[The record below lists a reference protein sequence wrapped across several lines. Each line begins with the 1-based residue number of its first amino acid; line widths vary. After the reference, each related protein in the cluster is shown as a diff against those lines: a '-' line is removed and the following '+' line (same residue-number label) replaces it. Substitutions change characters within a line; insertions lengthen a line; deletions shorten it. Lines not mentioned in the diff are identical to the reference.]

1 MITLE
6 VQVAF
11 RVLCVHAHPDD
22 EAIWTGGTLAKYAD
36 EGARTAV
43 VTCTWAQGTQRA
55 AELERSLDILGAGKP
70 RLLGYADA
78 RKPES
83 ASGSPRFLDVPL
95 NEAVGRV
102 VEHIREF
109 RPDVVLTYDGYGS
122 YGNPDHVQVHR
133 VTMAA
138 VEAAGYDQ
146 LYRGLGDPWRPRAL
160 YLATIPRSVVVSQ
173 WQAVFGTF
181 PEPDQKLPGVPDAQV
196 TTHLDVGRWSE
207 RKWAAMHAHES
218 EVGRGA
224 SMTLLTSLPEQAR
237 AQMLTN
243 EWYRRVSYT
252 GAPQTTLSDS

>member
-1 MITLE
+1 MD
-6 VQVAF
+6 F
-11 RVLCVHAHPDD
+11 GVLCVHAHPDD
-22 EAIWTGGTLAKYAD
+22 EAIWTGGTLARYAD

-43 VTCTWAQGTQRA
+43 VTCTWAEGTRRA
-55 AELERSLDILGAGKP
+55 GELERSLDILGAGKP

-83 ASGSPRFLDVPL
+83 APGSPRFLDVPL
-95 NEAVGRV
+95 DEAVRRV

-109 RPDVVLTYDGYGS
+109 RPDVVLTYDGWGS
-122 YGNPDHVQVHR
+122 YGHPDHVHVHR

-146 LYRGLGDPWRPRAL
+146 LYTDAGAPWRPHAL
-160 YLATIPRSVVVSQ
+160 YLATIPRSVVASH
-173 WQAVFGTF
+173 WQAVFGTP
-181 PEPDQKLPGVPDAQV
+181 PEPGQTLPGVPDEHV
-196 TTHLDVGRWSE
+196 TTHLDVGRWAE

-237 AQMLTN
+237 AQMLAN

-252 GAPQTTLSDS
+252 GPSETALSGPRS

>member
-6 VQVAF
+6 VHVDF

-43 VTCTWAQGTQRA
+43 VTCTWAQGTQRV
-55 AELERSLDILGAGKP
+55 AELERSLDILGAGRP

-78 RKPES
+78 RNPAS

-95 NEAVGRV
+95 DEAVGRV
-102 VEHIREF
+102 VAHIREF
-109 RPDVVLTYDGYGS
+109 RPDVVLTYDGYGA
-122 YGNPDHVQVHR
+122 YGHPDHVQVHR

-146 LYRGLGDPWRPRAL
+146 LYRDLGDPWRPRAL

-173 WQAVFGTF
+173 WQAVFGTL
-181 PEPDQKLPGVPDAQV
+181 PEPGQKLPGVPDEQV
-196 TTHLDVGRWSE
+196 TTHLDVGRWAE

-237 AQMLTN
+237 AQMLAN

-252 GAPQTTLSDS
+252 GAPETTLSGP

>member
-1 MITLE
+1 
-6 VQVAF
+6 VDF
-11 RVLCVHAHPDD
+11 GVLCVHAHPDD
-22 EAIWTGGTLAKYAD
+22 EAIWTGGTLARYAD

-43 VTCTWAQGTQRA
+43 VTCTWAEGTQRA
-55 AELERSLDILGAGKP
+55 GELERSLDILGAGKP

-83 ASGSPRFLDVPL
+83 APGSPRFLDVPL
-95 NEAVGRV
+95 DEAVRRV

-122 YGNPDHVQVHR
+122 YGHPDHVHVHR

-146 LYRGLGDPWRPRAL
+146 LYRDAGAPWRPHAL
-160 YLATIPRSVVVSQ
+160 YLATIPRSVVASH
-173 WQAVFGTF
+173 WQAVFGTP
-181 PEPDQKLPGVPDAQV
+181 PEPGQTLLGVPDEHV
-196 TTHLDVGRWSE
+196 TTHLDVGQWAE

-237 AQMLTN
+237 AQMLAN

-252 GAPQTTLSDS
+252 GAPETALSGPRS